1 MYVNM
6 CIHVC
11 VCVSVFMCMHVCL
24 CYVLSF
30 ASNSCEPLPPLTL
43 FFLFCAL
50 SFSLSLPLICD
61 LSSFRRQSSNS
72 SHSRVEYL
80 VWPQQLTRLH
90 GVHFFCQAPLSL
102 CLHIRPSIVKHV
114 FYCVCVCV
122 YVLYSDLSTYIHRN
136 VCLMPVKWGQKK
148 CKQSNA

>member
-1 MYVNM
+1 M
-6 CIHVC
+6 CSC
-11 VCVSVFMCMHVCL
+11 VCMFVSVMYYRL
-24 CYVLSF
+24 RATA
-30 ASNSCEPLPPLTL
+30 ASHCRRSL
-43 FFLFCAL
+43 FFFCFVLFP
-50 SFSLSLPLICD
+50 SLSLPLICD

-122 YVLYSDLSTYIHRN
+122 CVYVLYSDLSTYIHRN

>member
-1 MYVNM
+1 M
-6 CIHVC
+6 CVC
-11 VCVSVFMCMHVCL
+11 VCVYVYACL
-24 CYVLSF
+24 SLLCIIVYEQQLRAAAAAHS
-30 ASNSCEPLPPLTL
+30 

-136 VCLMPVKWGQKK
+136 VCLMPVKWG
-148 CKQSNA
+148 

>member
-1 MYVNM
+1 MHT
-6 CIHVC
+6 CVC
-11 VCVSVFMCMHVCL
+11 VCVCSCVCMFVSVMYYRL
-24 CYVLSF
+24 RATA
-30 ASNSCEPLPPLTL
+30 ASHCRRSLF

-50 SFSLSLPLICD
+50 SFSLSLLLICD

-90 GVHFFCQAPLSL
+90 GVHFVCQAPLSL

-136 VCLMPVKWGQKK
+136 VCLMPVKWG
-148 CKQSNA
+148 

>member
-1 MYVNM
+1 MHT
-6 CIHVC
+6 CVC
-11 VCVSVFMCMHVCL
+11 VCECVHVYACLFLLCIIVCEQQLRATAAAHSFFSVL
-24 CYVLSF
+24 CSF
-30 ASNSCEPLPPLTL
+30 LL
-43 FFLFCAL
+43 
-50 SFSLSLPLICD
+50 SLSLPLICD

-122 YVLYSDLSTYIHRN
+122 CLCIIFGLKYIHI
-136 VCLMPVKWGQKK
+136 
-148 CKQSNA
+148 